1 MIQKSLVGWLV
12 GWLRA
17 LDVTLATHS
26 WCIHKVLQESF
37 SLLMQSGRDMID
49 FLEQYRSEGFKC
61 TCIKTP
67 Q

>member
-1 MIQKSLVGWLV
+1 MERGWEWRGPHPTPITNDTKEFGWLV

-37 SLLMQSGRDMID
+37 SIFDAKW
-49 FLEQYRSEGFKC
+49 EGYD
-61 TCIKTP
+61 
-67 Q
+67 